1 MHEVSASGSVK
12 VMADNQPAQRVALV
26 AGGTGLTGSALLPV
40 LLAGLDYSRV
50 HAITR
55 RPLLLDHAR
64 LANRVLPVD
73 QLPARLAGTRINDAF
88 CCLGASRAR
97 AADVAQLRAV
107 DLGLTVAFARAAQAL
122 GATRFVVISAAGADA
137 GSANAFLKVKGEME
151 SALRELRFPALDVL
165 QPGAVLG
172 LRPQDTVANLL
183 QMVLRPA
190 LNPLLHGRLAM
201 HRAIAAT
208 DLAAAMAGAAR
219 SQRGGVHFHAG
230 PALRSLSQAG
240 RRAA

>member
-1 MHEVSASGSVK
+1 
-12 VMADNQPAQRVALV
+12 MADNQPAQRVALV

-40 LLAGLDYSRV
+40 LLAGLDYARV

-55 RPLLLDHAR
+55 RPLLLDHPR
-64 LANRVLPVD
+64 LANRVLAFE
-73 QLPARLAGTRINDAF
+73 QLPAKLAGTRINDAF
-88 CCLGASRAR
+88 CCLGAPRAR
-97 AADVAQLRAV
+97 AADIAELRAV
-107 DLGLTVAFARAAQAL
+107 DLALTLTFARAAQAL
-122 GATRFVVISAAGADA
+122 GATRFVVVSAAGADA
-137 GSANAFLKVKGEME
+137 TSSSPFLKVKGEME

-172 LRPQDTVANLL
+172 LRAHDSAANLL

-190 LNPLLHGRLAM
+190 LNPLLHGRLAV

-208 DLAAAMAGAAR
+208 ELAAAMAGAAR
-219 SQRGGVHFHAG
+219 AQRTGVHLHAG